1 MTKYFPQCII
11 IGQPAGQRKG
21 VRKMICPSKKNKN
34 MEQKRHNKQQN
45 RAEQDWS
52 DEQRIYVGGRWR

>member
-52 DEQRIYVGGRWR
+52 DE